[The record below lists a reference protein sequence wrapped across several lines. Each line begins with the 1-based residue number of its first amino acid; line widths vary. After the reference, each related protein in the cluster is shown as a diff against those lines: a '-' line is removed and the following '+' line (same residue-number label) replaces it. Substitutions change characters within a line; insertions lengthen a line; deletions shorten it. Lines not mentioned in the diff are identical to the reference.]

1 MKRHARLSFSR
12 RFLTS
17 SPSGFSKHFAGAWL
31 FLLTAMGSQL
41 VQAEPTPSVD
51 YTREIRPVLV
61 QHCLAC
67 HGVNKQE
74 SGLRLDAARLAISG
88 GDQGPAIIPGK
99 GSDSLLVKVLRG
111 EGDTSAMPYEKP
123 PLDKKTIGLIS
134 RWIDQGAKYPA
145 DEPVAQTPRRKSDHW
160 SFQPIK
166 SPLPP
171 TPKQAAWVRNGID
184 AFILSRLEREGLTPS
199 PEASRGTLIRRL
211 HLDLLGTLPSADDV
225 QAFLADTSPNAYEK
239 LVDRILASPQYG
251 ERWGRHWLDIARYAD
266 SDGFTIDKA
275 RKIWKY
281 RDWVIDA
288 FNRDLPFDRFAIEQ
302 TAGDLLPTPT
312 LSQLVATGF
321 HRNTLINQEGGTND
335 EQFRVEAVVD
345 RVNTTGGVFLG
356 LTLGCAQCH
365 THKYDPISQ
374 RDFYRLYAIFNSCED
389 NNDANRSAPLISV
402 PTSNQTSRQELL
414 KEELAAAQVPL
425 KAYDKQLLQR
435 QRAWEKQVAMGVDPK
450 WTTVKPTHW
459 TTAEGAVLTRLDDNS
474 LFVDFSIPPN
484 DTYTVTAI
492 VPDGN
497 ISAFRIE
504 ALTHEGL
511 PKKGPGRASNGNFVL
526 SEVNAFISPLTD
538 PESAKQHAT
547 DPTTISHALADH
559 SQSGYP
565 AAHAIDGNKKTGWAI
580 NVTSGSLN
588 VDRQAIFLLKE
599 TASFPQGARLTVKM
613 LQNNSAKN
621 YLLGRFRLSV
631 TSSPTQALSVPGPIR
646 KIAQKAPDQRSP
658 EEATLIQNAFKESD
672 TGRAPLAKRVTEL
685 SKQLDDL
692 NNSIPTTMILRELSQ
707 PRESHIQIRGNFLEK
722 GARVTPGVPEVL
734 PPLTVTKGLGN
745 RLDLAKWLVADD
757 NPLTARV
764 TVNRFWQ
771 RFFGLGIVE
780 TENDF
785 GTQGIAPEHPEL
797 LDWLASEFVRIGWG
811 TKAIHRLIVTSSTYR
826 QDSRIR
832 PELLAKDPRNKLLAR
847 QSRIR
852 LEAETIRDISL
863 SASRLLTHQ
872 LGGPGVYPPQPAGIY
887 ALTQNKKSWPESQ
900 GAARYRRGLYIYFW
914 RSSPYPFLPT
924 FDAPDATTSC
934 TQRSRSNTPLQA
946 LTLANDRV
954 FLEMSQGVAERILS
968 LGTSDDESRIRHAFT
983 LCLSR
988 KPTDRELEA
997 LTEFVHQQRE
1007 HFRAAEKDAKL
1018 LAPTHIPAGAT
1029 TADAA
1034 AWTATA
1040 RVLLNLDEF
1049 ITRE

>member
-1 MKRHARLSFSR
+1 ML
-12 RFLTS
+12 
-17 SPSGFSKHFAGAWL
+17 
-31 FLLTAMGSQL
+31 LLTVWLALLAVAGPVAAQDDE
-41 VQAEPTPSVD
+41 VATVD
-51 YTREIRPVLV
+51 YTREIRPVFV

-67 HGVNKQE
+67 HGIKKQE
-74 SGLRLDAARLAISG
+74 SGLRLDAARLAING
-88 GDQGPAIIPGK
+88 GDQGAAIIPGK
-99 GSDSLLVKVLRG
+99 SAESLLIKVLQG
-111 EGDTSAMPYEKP
+111 EGDISAMPYEKP
-123 PLDKKTIGLIS
+123 PLDNKTIALIS

-145 DEPVAQTPRRKSDHW
+145 DEPIAQKARRKSKHW
-160 SFQPIK
+160 SFQPIEP
-166 SPLPP
+166 PLPP
-171 TPKQAAWVRNGID
+171 ATQDRTWVRNGID
-184 AFILSRLEREGLTPS
+184 AFILSRLEREGLSPS
-199 PEASRGTLIRRL
+199 PEAPRSTLIRRL
-211 HLDLLGTLPSADDV
+211 HLDLLGTLPSADNV
-225 QAFLADTSPNAYEK
+225 ESFLNDDSPNAYEK
-239 LVDRILASPQYG
+239 VVDRILASPQYG

-266 SDGFTIDKA
+266 SDGFTIDSA

-288 FNRDLPFDRFAIEQ
+288 FNRDLPFDRFTIEQ

-321 HRNTLINQEGGTND
+321 HRNTLVNQEGGTND

-345 RVNTTGGVFLG
+345 RVNTTGAVFLG

-374 RDFYRLYAIFNSCED
+374 RDFYRLYAIFNNCQD
-389 NNDANRSAPLISV
+389 NNDANASGPFISV
-402 PTSNQTSRQELL
+402 PTPFQTDRQQQL
-414 KEELAAAQVPL
+414 KEELAVARKPL
-425 KAYDKQLLQR
+425 ETYDKQLLQR
-435 QRAWEKQVAMGVDPK
+435 QLAWEKQVAMGVEPT

-459 TTAEGAVLTRLDDNS
+459 TTAEGAVLTRLDDDS

-484 DTYTVTAI
+484 DTYTVTVAL
-492 VPDGN
+492 PAGN

-511 PKKGPGRASNGNFVL
+511 PNMGPGRASNGNFVL
-526 SEVNAFISPLTD
+526 SEVNAFISPLSG
-538 PESAKQHAT
+538 PESDKQHAT
-547 DPTTISHALADH
+547 DSVQIAHALADH

-565 AAHAIDGNKKTGWAI
+565 VAHAIDGKKETGWAI
-580 NVTSGSLN
+580 NVKSGSLN
-588 VDRQAIFLLKE
+588 VDRQAIFILKDA
-599 TASFPQGARLTVKM
+599 ASFPQGARLTVTM
-613 LQNNSAKN
+613 LHSKPNKK

-631 TSSPTQALSVPGPIR
+631 TGSPPQALTVSDPIR
-646 KIAQKAPDQRSP
+646 KIAQKSPDQRTK
-658 EEATLIQNAFKESD
+658 EEATLIQNAFKESNS
-672 TGRAPLAKRVTEL
+672 GRAPLAKKVTGL
-685 SKQLDDL
+685 TRDL
-692 NNSIPTTMILRELSQ
+692 ETLKKSIPTTMVLRELAK

-734 PPLTVTKGLGN
+734 PPLDTTKKPVN
-745 RLDLAKWLVADD
+745 RLDFARWLVADD

-785 GTQGIAPEHPEL
+785 GIQGIAPEHPAL
-797 LDWLASEFVRIGWG
+797 LDWLASEFIRLGWG
-811 TKAIHRLIVTSSTYR
+811 TKAVHRLMVTSSTYR

-832 PELLAKDPRNKLLAR
+832 SELVAKDPRNKLLAR
-847 QSRIR
+847 QSRVR

-863 SASRLLTHQ
+863 SASRLLTHR

-887 ALTQNKKSWPESQ
+887 ALTQQKKSWPESQ
-900 GAARYRRGLYIYFW
+900 GSARYRRGLYIYFW

-954 FLEMSQGVAERILS
+954 FLEMAQGLAEQILL
-968 LGTSDDESRIRHAFT
+968 LGTADDQARIRHAFT

-988 KPTDRELEA
+988 KPSARELEQ
-997 LTEFVHQQRE
+997 LTDFVHRQRE

-1018 LAPTHIPAGAT
+1018 IAPGQIPAGST
-1029 TADAA
+1029 VADAA
-1034 AWTATA
+1034 AWTAAA

>member
-1 MKRHARLSFSR
+1 MLPVTLWLAL
-12 RFLTS
+12 LAV
-17 SPSGFSKHFAGAWL
+17 AGPLA
-31 FLLTAMGSQL
+31 AQGD
-41 VQAEPTPSVD
+41 QAATVN
-51 YTREIRPVLV
+51 YTREIRPLLV

-74 SGLRLDAARLAISG
+74 SGLRLDAARLAIAG
-88 GDQGPAIIPGK
+88 GDQGVAIIPGK
-99 GSDSLLVKVLRG
+99 SAESLLIKVLHGKG
-111 EGDTSAMPYEKP
+111 EVSAMPYEKP
-123 PLDKKTIGLIS
+123 PLNKKTIALIS
-134 RWIDQGAKYPA
+134 RWIDQGAKYPE
-145 DEPVAQTPRRKSDHW
+145 DEPIAQKARRKSKHW
-160 SFQPIK
+160 SFQPIEK
-166 SPLPP
+166 PRPP
-171 TPKQAAWVRNGID
+171 ATQDRTWGRNGID
-184 AFILSRLEREGLTPS
+184 SFILARLEREGLSPS
-199 PEASRGTLIRRL
+199 PEAPRSTLIRRL
-211 HLDLLGTLPSADDV
+211 YLDLLGTLPSADEV
-225 QAFLADTSPNAYEK
+225 AAFLSDDAPNAYEQ

-266 SDGFTIDKA
+266 SDGFTIDSA

-288 FNRDLPFDRFAIEQ
+288 FNRDLPFDRFTIEQ
-302 TAGDLLPTPT
+302 TAGDLLPTPN

-321 HRNTLINQEGGTND
+321 HRNTLVNQEGGTND

-345 RVNTTGGVFLG
+345 RVNTTGSVFLG

-365 THKYDPISQ
+365 THKYDPITQ
-374 RDFYRLYAIFNSCED
+374 RDFYRLYAIFNNCQD
-389 NNDANRSAPLISV
+389 NNDANGSAPLISV
-402 PTSNQTSRQELL
+402 PTPFQTDRQDQLQEQ
-414 KEELAAAQVPL
+414 LAAARQPL
-425 KAYDKQLLQR
+425 ETYDKQLLQR
-435 QRAWEKQVAMGVDPK
+435 QLAWEKQVAMGTEPK

-459 TTAEGAVLTRLDDNS
+459 TTAEGAVLTRLEDDS

-484 DTYTVTAI
+484 DTYTVTAV
-492 VPDGN
+492 VPTGN

-511 PKKGPGRASNGNFVL
+511 PNMGPGRASNGNFVL
-526 SEVNAFISPLTD
+526 SEVAALISPLSG
-538 PESAKQHAT
+538 PESNKQHAT
-547 DPTTISHALADH
+547 DSVQIAHALADH

-565 AAHAIDGNKKTGWAI
+565 AAHAIDGKKETGWAI
-580 NVTSGSLN
+580 NVKSGSLN
-588 VDRQAIFLLKE
+588 VDRQAIFVLKE
-599 TASFPQGARLTVKM
+599 PASNPDGARLTITM

-621 YLLGRFRLSV
+621 YLLGRFRISV
-631 TSSPTQALSVPGPIR
+631 TSSPTEALTVPDPIR
-646 KIAQKAPDQRSP
+646 KIAQKPADQRSK

-672 TGRAPLAKRVTEL
+672 SGRAPLANKVTGL
-685 SKQLDDL
+685 TRDL
-692 NNSIPTTMILRELSQ
+692 ETLKKSIPTTMVLRELAK
-707 PRESHIQIRGNFLEK
+707 PRASHIQIRGNFLEE
-722 GARVTPGVPEVL
+722 GALVTPGVPEVL
-734 PPLTVTKGLGN
+734 PPLNAAKGPGN
-745 RLDLAKWLVADD
+745 RLDFANWLVASD

-785 GTQGIAPEHPEL
+785 GSQGIAPEHPAL
-797 LDWLASEFVRIGWG
+797 LDWLASEFIRVGWG
-811 TKAIHRLIVTSSTYR
+811 TKAVHRLMATSSTYR

-832 PELLAKDPRNKLLAR
+832 PEILEKDPRNKLLAR
-847 QSRIR
+847 QSRVR
-852 LEAETIRDISL
+852 LEAETIRDIGL

-887 ALTQNKKSWPESQ
+887 ALTQQKKSWPESQ
-900 GAARYRRGLYIYFW
+900 GSARYRRGLYIYFW

-946 LTLANDRV
+946 LTLANDPV
-954 FLEMSQGVAERILS
+954 FLEMAQGLAERILA
-968 LGTSDDESRIRHAFT
+968 LGTADDQARIRHAFT

-988 KPTDRELEA
+988 QPSDRELSL
-997 LTEFVHQQRE
+997 LTKFVHQQRE
-1007 HFRAAEKDAKL
+1007 HFRAAEKDAQL
-1018 LAPTHIPAGAT
+1018 IAPAQVPAGST

-1034 AWTATA
+1034 AWTAAA